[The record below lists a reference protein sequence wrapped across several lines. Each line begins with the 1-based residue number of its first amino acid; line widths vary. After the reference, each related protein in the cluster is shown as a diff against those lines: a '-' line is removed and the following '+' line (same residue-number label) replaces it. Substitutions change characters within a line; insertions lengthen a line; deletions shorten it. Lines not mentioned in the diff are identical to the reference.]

1 MRLRMRTILI
11 TLLSVATLSS
21 CSNNSFIDKSLLCS
35 TKDFPVKGGFKF
47 ISDKTLVKYNILWD
61 HAKKTEFVHKTL
73 HCYLIANNEIAI
85 SSRDETHN
93 CGLYNSFI
101 NIESLIYSIPKP
113 DNILTASCGY
123 YDKDLEKKLSQSIN
137 KSNI

>member
-1 MRLRMRTILI
+1 MRTILI
-11 TLLSVATLSS
+11 TLLSVIALTSHA
-21 CSNNSFIDKSLLCS
+21 NNSFIDKSLLCS

-47 ISDKTLVKYNILWD
+47 VSDKTLIKYNILWD
-61 HAKKTEFVHKTL
+61 HAKKTEFVHKTS

-85 SSRDETHN
+85 SAKDKTHN

-101 NIESLIYSIPKP
+101 NIESLIYSIPKT

-137 KSNI
+137 ELNI

>member
-1 MRLRMRTILI
+1 MRTILI
-11 TLLSVATLSS
+11 TLLSVIALTSHA
-21 CSNNSFIDKSLLCS
+21 NNMFIDKSLLCS

-47 ISDKTLVKYNILWD
+47 VSDKTLIKYNILWD
-61 HAKKTEFVHKTL
+61 HAKKTEFVHKTS

-85 SSRDETHN
+85 SAKDEIHN

-101 NIESLIYSIPKP
+101 NIESLIYSIPKT

-137 KSNI
+137 ELNI

>member
-1 MRLRMRTILI
+1 MRTILI
-11 TLLSVATLSS
+11 TLLSVIALTSHA
-21 CSNNSFIDKSLLCS
+21 NNSFIDKSLLCS

-47 ISDKTLVKYNILWD
+47 VSDKTLIKYNILWD
-61 HAKKTEFVHKTL
+61 HAKKTEFVHKTS

-85 SSRDETHN
+85 SAKDEIHN

-101 NIESLIYSIPKP
+101 NIESLIYSIPKT
-113 DNILTASCGY
+113 DSILTASCGY

-137 KSNI
+137 ELNI